1 MERII
6 RHVVGGLLVA
16 CVFVV
21 PAVAAEHPND
31 RAGLQGAGAL
41 ASTETGTSAVAAEH
55 PNDRAGLQGAGAL
68 AAAETGTPGSIQSL
82 RPDGRELPD
91 GVDLAPTPPTIVA
104 ASDSFD
110 WDDAGIGLAGGLG
123 LALVLVGALAAAQY
137 TRRMPGAS

>member
-1 MERII
+1 MEGII
-6 RHVVGGLLVA
+6 RHAVGGLLVA
-16 CVFVV
+16 CVLAV

-31 RAGLQGAGAL
+31 RAGLQGVGAL
-41 ASTETGTSAVAAEH
+41 AATETGTPAPA
-55 PNDRAGLQGAGAL
+55 
-68 AAAETGTPGSIQSL
+68 QSL

-123 LALVLVGALAAAQY
+123 LALVLVGALSAAQHA
-137 TRRMPGAS
+137 RRMPGAS